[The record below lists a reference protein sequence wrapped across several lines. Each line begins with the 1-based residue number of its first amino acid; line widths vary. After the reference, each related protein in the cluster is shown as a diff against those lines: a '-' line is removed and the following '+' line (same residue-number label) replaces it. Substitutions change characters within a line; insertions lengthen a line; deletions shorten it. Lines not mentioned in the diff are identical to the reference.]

1 MEIENYC
8 QTLFGCLVAQYF
20 VKTAIPEFHCHVV
33 NFFLFCC
40 VYLNYYYLLLPPLN
54 GEFILANLTQPE
66 GGCWNSEL
74 YGAA

>member
-33 NFFLFCC
+33 NFFSFLLC
-40 VYLNYYYLLLPPLN
+40 LLKLLLSV
-54 GEFILANLTQPE
+54 ATTTQ
-66 GGCWNSEL
+66 W
-74 YGAA
+74 